1 MGVTKQEIDRPIRH
15 GIPQNAYRNSRNFK
29 TPPRCS
35 KMFESEKRES
45 TSYWMFSTSE
55 MRLAAT
61 KPEDS
66 VILVIVSKT
75 NRDIQEIPKA
85 TPVFSTMPMSNEG
98 VSTPYCKF
106 STPEMEMAATT
117 PEVSVVL
124 VT

>member
-1 MGVTKQEIDRPIRH
+1 MQ
-15 GIPQNAYRNSRNFK
+15 
-29 TPPRCS
+29 
-35 KMFESEKRES
+35 M
-45 TSYWMFSTSE
+45 
-55 MRLAAT
+55 AAT

-66 VILVIVSKT
+66 VVLVNVSNT

-85 TPVFSTMPMSNEG
+85 TPMFSTMPRSNEG
-98 VSTPYCKF
+98 VSTSYRKF